1 MDLFVILFVAHCNV
15 KPKPKMRELGLQNQC
30 VAKLPGKCTEIAS
43 TEKDK
48 TKNDNDNDFI
58 TIE

>member
-1 MDLFVILFVAHCNV
+1 MW
-15 KPKPKMRELGLQNQC
+15 ELGLQNQC

-58 TIE
+58 TIEWFFTTCS